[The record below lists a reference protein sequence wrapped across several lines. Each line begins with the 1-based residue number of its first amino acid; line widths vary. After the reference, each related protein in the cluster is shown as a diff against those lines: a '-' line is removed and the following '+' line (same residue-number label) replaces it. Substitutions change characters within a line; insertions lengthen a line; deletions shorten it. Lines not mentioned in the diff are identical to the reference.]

1 LGRKNEKEV
10 EKKDTEEKY
19 EDADKKKMTI
29 VMMILTQL

>member
-1 LGRKNEKEV
+1 LVRKDEKEV

-19 EDADKKKMTI
+19 EDADEKKMTI